1 MITDLFTAT
10 SGLDDATV
18 ARVIPPACRREV
30 ALSPVV
36 TVREGALLIELP
48 EWRPR
53 VPSRHLVPSLS
64 VLTDVPYAA
73 RFELSAW
80 TDGMW
85 SPWIA
90 TATIGQERSL
100 TASRPRSAHG
110 GLIHMGAPKWPPNP
124 PTLGV
129 PRLSRGTPRSPSSAL
144 VCDVDEY
151 SASVPLERLKL
162 RIRVG
167 AADVRTLATA
177 AWMATLSAC
186 DLGPRASDTT
196 AMPTP
201 RLLVPALSQM
211 DAPAEIALRICSP
224 TSVAMVLAYWGVPT
238 PLLPLAADVFHAES
252 DRYGVWPAAIHAAG
266 RRGVA
271 GYLLRFPDWSS
282 AAWCLE
288 RKLPII
294 ASIRYAA
301 GELTHAAIPETSGHL
316 IVLTGLDGDHVFVND
331 PAAPTATTVPR
342 RYRFDELQ
350 RAWLNHTGIGYVLF
364 RPDHLTALG
373 WPTFEQ
379 AAGAIDFEERPGFS
393 RAAPSAGG
401 GFAQ

>member
-1 MITDLFTAT
+1 MITDLFAVT

-18 ARVIPPACRREV
+18 ARVVPPACRREP

-36 TVREGALLIELP
+36 TVREGALLLELP

-64 VLTDVPYAA
+64 MLMDVPYAA

-90 TATIGQERSL
+90 TATIGQGVW
-100 TASRPRSAHG
+100 TW
-110 GLIHMGAPKWPPNP
+110 GAAAAKP
-124 PTLGV
+124 
-129 PRLSRGTPRSPSSAL
+129 SDSSAL
-144 VCDVDEY
+144 ACDVDEY
-151 SASVPLERLKL
+151 TAAVPLERLRL

-167 AADVRTLATA
+167 AADVRALATA

-196 AMPTP
+196 ALPTP
-201 RLLVPALSQM
+201 RLPVPGLSQM

-224 TSVAMVLAYWGVPT
+224 TSVAMVLAYWGMPT
-238 PLLPLAADVFHAES
+238 PLLPLAADVFHAET
-252 DRYGVWPAAIHAAG
+252 DRYGVWPAAIQAAG

-301 GELTHAAIPETSGHL
+301 GELTNAAIPETSGHL
-316 IVLTGLDGDHVFVND
+316 IVLTGVEGDHVLVND
-331 PAAPTATTVPR
+331 PVAPTVATVPR

-350 RAWLNHTGIGYVLF
+350 RAWLDRTGIGYVLF
-364 RPDHLTALG
+364 RA
-373 WPTFEQ
+373 
-379 AAGAIDFEERPGFS
+379 
-393 RAAPSAGG
+393 
-401 GFAQ
+401 